1 MSDRLP
7 IAALVRAMATAHW
20 TPVAN
25 LPAGYLD
32 EHSEALKDILSTYL
46 RAPDLGRLTT
56 VCRALRSWSDA
67 RRPKLAFVA
76 PWRPHGAVVG
86 ADATMALERT
96 IKVDLRMQTV
106 YANEDGNVLTMDV
119 PPGNAVDPDLTT
131 LCVTL
136 MCYHTRKP
144 RKHLYLSTYWK
155 KGHACGP
162 DPATW
167 GDPQSVKFQI
177 PRHHACVSNNH
188 SPPAYYFIR
197 FTLEVGT
204 HNKKFGV
211 YVCDSPPFYTAD
223 MRTMLKRR
231 GEAQKPPKRRRRTYS
246 GAARLA

>member
-1 MSDRLP
+1 
-7 IAALVRAMATAHW
+7 MATAHW

-46 RAPDLGRLTT
+46 RAPDLGRLAT
-56 VCRALRSWSDA
+56 VCRAFRSWSDA
-67 RRPKLAFVA
+67 RRPKLTFVA

-96 IKVDLRMQTV
+96 IKLDLRMQTV

-119 PPGNAVDPDLTT
+119 PPATAVDPERTY
-131 LCVTL
+131 LCADL
-136 MCYHTRKP
+136 MCYHTGRVCM
-144 RKHLYLSTYWK
+144 HLYSRLYWK

-167 GDPQSVKFQI
+167 GEPQTVKFQI
-177 PRHHACVSNNH
+177 PRDYACVSNNH
-188 SPPAYYFIR
+188 MPPTYYFVR
-197 FTLEVGT
+197 FTLEACTLAGRRSD
-204 HNKKFGV
+204 

-231 GEAQKPPKRRRRTYS
+231 GEAQKPSTRRRRAYA